1 MLADFFYHLRHH
13 KLSVSV
19 KEYLTLLEALSTPL
33 MPPSL
38 EDFYYLARVT
48 LIKDETLFDRFDRAF
63 ASYYKKL
70 EQMLPPSKEIPL
82 DWLMQELKK
91 NLTAEQKAGLEK
103 HGLEKLLEMFKE
115 RLEEQHERH
124 EGGSKWIGT
133 GGTSPFGNSGFNPAG
148 IRVGKDSAGNR
159 TALKVWD
166 ERQFQ
171 DYDDTIEL
179 GTRNIKVALKRLRRF
194 AREGSQLELDLDET
208 IISTARNAGYLDIK
222 MVPERHNNIK
232 VLMLLDVGGS
242 MDDHITRVEEL
253 FSAARSEFKNLEV
266 FYFHNCPYEYLW
278 KSNRRRQIERFETQ
292 DVLRKFNADWRLILV
307 GDATMGPSEILQPG
321 GSVEHHNKEPGA
333 QWLQRIITS
342 WPKAVWLNP
351 EPQSAWQ
358 YRYSISLIQNIVQ
371 GKMFPV
377 TVSGVEQAM
386 RLLSK

>member
-1 MLADFFYHLRHH
+1 MLINFFYSLKRANVPVSI
-13 KLSVSV
+13 KELLDLLSAME
-19 KEYLTLLEALSTPL
+19 KNIAFG
-33 MPPSL
+33 SL
-38 EDFYYLARVT
+38 DDFYLLARTCLV
-48 LIKDETLFDRFDRAF
+48 KDEKYYDRFDRAF

-70 EQMLPPSKEIPL
+70 ELMLPPGKEIPL

-91 NLTAEQKAGLEK
+91 NLTIEQKAGLEK

-148 IRVGKDSAGNR
+148 IRVGKDSVGNR

-166 ERQFQ
+166 ERQFR

-179 GTRNIKVALKRLRRF
+179 GTRNIKVALRRLRRF
-194 AREGSQLELDLDET
+194 AREGSQLELDLDNT
-208 IISTARNAGYLDIK
+208 ITSTARNAGYLDIK
-222 MVPERHNNIK
+222 MIPERHNNLK

-266 FYFHNCPYEYLW
+266 FYFHNCPYEFLW

-292 DVLRKFNADWRLILV
+292 DVLRKFNADWRLIFV